1 MFIESEKQSFSLDKS
16 LGNVLFIHWSC
27 LVLKS
32 LYALLKYFGCVVLV
46 FVLEDSSAGND
57 LLFTVL

>member
-1 MFIESEKQSFSLDKS
+1 MFIESEKQPFSLDKS

-32 LYALLKYFGCVVLV
+32 LYALLKYFV
-46 FVLEDSSAGND
+46 
-57 LLFTVL
+57 